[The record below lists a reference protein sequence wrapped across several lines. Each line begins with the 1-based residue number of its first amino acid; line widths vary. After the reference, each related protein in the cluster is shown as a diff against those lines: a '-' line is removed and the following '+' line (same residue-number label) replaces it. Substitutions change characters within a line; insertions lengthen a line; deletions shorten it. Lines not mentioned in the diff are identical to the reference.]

1 MLLERQWDG
10 REREREREIGL
21 TGWRLPGVRTAP
33 SLLWWPP
40 QSVSARQSGRSEYQN
55 IRMSRSRHRNS
66 SYSSSTLSS
75 NSSTSSSAT
84 YASIKSIS
92 SSTSRIS
99 SHFKSGEFW
108 NRFSRKTPTSSVLSL
123 IQHLFSPKVKGEP
136 SKPSSS
142 TVITMETETS
152 FSSPSY
158 SLPPPSTYR
167 RAAHPPTQPPSLHF
181 SSPCPVGLYCVI
193 DDFLTEYDLR
203 LLEEE
208 ERADLIARKSK
219 EINKVQNPNITVL

>member
-1 MLLERQWDG
+1 MVE
-10 REREREREIGL
+10 RERERERAGGYL
-21 TGWRLPGVRTAP
+21 VRLPTAVARLSLSPPVSP
-33 SLLWWPP
+33 S
-40 QSVSARQSGRSEYQN
+40 RHN
-55 IRMSRSRHRNS
+55 IKMSRSRHRNS

-75 NSSTSSSAT
+75 NSSNSSNSSAAT

-92 SSTSRIS
+92 SSTSKIS
-99 SHFKSGEFW
+99 SHIKSGEFW
-108 NRFSRKTPTSSVLSL
+108 NRFSRKSPTSSVLSL

-136 SKPSSS
+136 SKPSRS
-142 TVITMETETS
+142 TVITIENETS
-152 FSSPSY
+152 FSTPSY
-158 SLPPPSTYR
+158 SLPPTQTYR
-167 RAAHPPTQPPSLHF
+167 RAPHPPQSPSLHF

-219 EINKVQNPNITVL
+219 EINKVKNANITVL

>member
-1 MLLERQWDG
+1 
-10 REREREREIGL
+10 
-21 TGWRLPGVRTAP
+21 
-33 SLLWWPP
+33 
-40 QSVSARQSGRSEYQN
+40 
-55 IRMSRSRHRNS
+55 MSRSRHRNS

-108 NRFSRKTPTSSVLSL
+108 NRFSRKTQTSSALSL

-136 SKPSSS
+136 SKPSLP
-142 TVITMETETS
+142 TVITIENETS
-152 FSSPSY
+152 FSSSPTYRLS
-158 SLPPPSTYR
+158 PPSTYR
-167 RAAHPPTQPPSLHF
+167 RAPQPPQPPQPPQSPSLHF

-208 ERADLIARKSK
+208 ERADLVARKSK
-219 EINKVQNPNITVL
+219 EINKIQNPSITVL

>member
-1 MLLERQWDG
+1 M
-10 REREREREIGL
+10 
-21 TGWRLPGVRTAP
+21 
-33 SLLWWPP
+33 
-40 QSVSARQSGRSEYQN
+40 
-55 IRMSRSRHRNS
+55 SRHRNS

-75 NSSTSSSAT
+75 NSSSSSAAT

-99 SHFKSGEFW
+99 SHIKSGEFW
-108 NRFSRKTPTSSVLSL
+108 NRFSRKTSRSPVLSL

-142 TVITMETETS
+142 TVITIETETS
-152 FSSPSY
+152 FSSPSPSPSY
-158 SLPPPSTYR
+158 SLPPPYR
-167 RAAHPPTQPPSLHF
+167 RAPAPPQSPSLHF

-208 ERADLIARKSK
+208 ERADLLARKSK
-219 EINKVQNPNITVL
+219 EINKVTNPNITVL

>member
-1 MLLERQWDG
+1 MVEG
-10 REREREREIGL
+10 KREREREIDL
-21 TGWRLPGVRTAP
+21 AGWRLPGVRTAP

-40 QSVSARQSGRSEYQN
+40 QSVSARQSGRWEYQN
-55 IRMSRSRHRNS
+55 TRMSRSRHRNS

-108 NRFSRKTPTSSVLSL
+108 NRFSRKTQTSSVLSL

-136 SKPSSS
+136 SKPSLP
-142 TVITMETETS
+142 TVITIENETS
-152 FSSPSY
+152 FSSSPTYRLS
-158 SLPPPSTYR
+158 PPSTYR
-167 RAAHPPTQPPSLHF
+167 RAPQPPQSPSLHF

>member
-1 MLLERQWDG
+1 MA
-10 REREREREIGL
+10 
-21 TGWRLPGVRTAP
+21 RLSLSPPVSP
-33 SLLWWPP
+33 S
-40 QSVSARQSGRSEYQN
+40 RHN
-55 IRMSRSRHRNS
+55 IKMSRSRHRNS

-75 NSSTSSSAT
+75 NSSNSSNSSAAT

-92 SSTSRIS
+92 SSTSKIS
-99 SHFKSGEFW
+99 SHIKSGEFW
-108 NRFSRKTPTSSVLSL
+108 NRFSRKSPTSSVLSL

-136 SKPSSS
+136 SKPSRS
-142 TVITMETETS
+142 TVITIENETS
-152 FSSPSY
+152 FSTPSY
-158 SLPPPSTYR
+158 SLPPTQTYR
-167 RAAHPPTQPPSLHF
+167 RAPHPPQSPSLHF

-219 EINKVQNPNITVL
+219 EINKVRNPNITVL

>member
-1 MLLERQWDG
+1 M
-10 REREREREIGL
+10 
-21 TGWRLPGVRTAP
+21 
-33 SLLWWPP
+33 S
-40 QSVSARQSGRSEYQN
+40 
-55 IRMSRSRHRNS
+55 SRSRHRNS

-75 NSSTSSSAT
+75 NSSTSSAAT

-99 SHFKSGEFW
+99 SHIKSGEFW
-108 NRFSRKTPTSSVLSL
+108 NRFSRKTPASSVLSL
-123 IQHLFSPKVKGEP
+123 MANLFSPKVRGEP
-136 SKPSSS
+136 SKPSCS

-158 SLPPPSTYR
+158 SLPPPPPSTYR
-167 RAAHPPTQPPSLHF
+167 RAAQPPPHPPSLHF

-219 EINKVQNPNITVL
+219 EMNKVKNPKISVL

>member
-1 MLLERQWDG
+1 M
-10 REREREREIGL
+10 
-21 TGWRLPGVRTAP
+21 
-33 SLLWWPP
+33 
-40 QSVSARQSGRSEYQN
+40 
-55 IRMSRSRHRNS
+55 SRHRNS

-75 NSSTSSSAT
+75 NSSTSSAAT

-99 SHFKSGEFW
+99 AHIKSGEFW
-108 NRFSRKTPTSSVLSL
+108 NRFSRKTPASSVLSL
-123 IQHLFSPKVKGEP
+123 VQHLFSPKVKGEP

-142 TVITMETETS
+142 TVITIETETS
-152 FSSPSY
+152 FSTSSPSY
-158 SLPPPSTYR
+158 SLPPPPPSTYL
-167 RAAHPPTQPPSLHF
+167 RAVQPPSLHF

-208 ERADLIARKSK
+208 ERADLLARKSK

>member
-1 MLLERQWDG
+1 M
-10 REREREREIGL
+10 
-21 TGWRLPGVRTAP
+21 
-33 SLLWWPP
+33 
-40 QSVSARQSGRSEYQN
+40 SG
-55 IRMSRSRHRNS
+55 SRHRNS

-75 NSSTSSSAT
+75 NSSTSSAAT

-99 SHFKSGEFW
+99 SQIKSGEFW
-108 NRFSRKTPTSSVLSL
+108 NKFSRKTQTSSVLSL

-136 SKPSSS
+136 SKPRSP

-152 FSSPSY
+152 FCSPAPAYTGY
-158 SLPPPSTYR
+158 SLPPAYR
-167 RAAHPPTQPPSLHF
+167 RAPPSSQSPSHHF
-181 SSPCPVGLYCVI
+181 SSPCPLGLYCVI

-208 ERADLIARKSK
+208 ERADLVARKSK
-219 EINKVQNPNITVL
+219 EINKIQNPSITVL

>member
-1 MLLERQWDG
+1 MVQPQDLRSIFPVVGGEPRDG
-10 REREREREIGL
+10 RERAGGYL
-21 TGWRLPGVRTAP
+21 VRLGTAVARARVSLSPPVSP
-33 SLLWWPP
+33 S
-40 QSVSARQSGRSEYQN
+40 RHN
-55 IRMSRSRHRNS
+55 IKMSRSRHRNS

-75 NSSTSSSAT
+75 NSSTSSAAT

-99 SHFKSGEFW
+99 SHIKSGEFW
-108 NRFSRKTPTSSVLSL
+108 NRFSRKTPASSVLSL

-167 RAAHPPTQPPSLHF
+167 RAAHPPPQPPSLHF

-208 ERADLIARKSK
+208 ERADLLARKSK
-219 EINKVQNPNITVL
+219 EINKVTNPNITVL